1 MKFGSI
7 TTGIIADGLVFNVD
21 AANRASYPAQ
31 RTFAIA
37 ESGSCYNTLDLS
49 QSGSFISDPTF
60 ITQPISASC
69 WGFDGIDDYVIC
81 SNFTDIQGNSA
92 FTVDGWFK
100 RSGTWSGGATW
111 GLGGNTTAQGIN
123 SWNYNNSNEITIDL
137 WGTSTYSTGQTYSLT
152 EWKHCV
158 WTYNG
163 GGFTTSN
170 IVIYVNGIAY
180 TGGDL
185 STLRGGSGTP
195 NINSTGLVFSR
206 AGTTVNNFYG
216 KPIIAN
222 FKVYNR
228 VLTAA
233 EVLHNYNALKERFI

>member
-1 MKFGSI
+1 MGIRRGSI
-7 TTGIIADGLVFNVD
+7 STPIISDGLIFNMD
-21 AANRASYPAQ
+21 AANRACYPKTGTIATDTIENTSGTLNGV
-31 RTFAIA
+31 TFTNVDFGAW
-37 ESGSCYNTLDLS
+37 D
-49 QSGSFISDPTF
+49 
-60 ITQPISASC
+60 
-69 WGFDGIDDYVIC
+69 FDGIDDYVIC

-100 RSGTWSGGATW
+100 RSGTWSSGATW

-206 AGTTVNNFYG
+206 AGTTVNNYYG

-228 VLTAA
+228 TLSPT
-233 EVLHNYNALKERFI
+233 EVLHNYNALKGRFGL

>member
-1 MKFGSI
+1 MGIRRGEI
-7 TTGIIADGLVFNVD
+7 TTKIISDGLVFNMD
-21 AANRASYPAQ
+21 AANRACYP
-31 RTFAIA
+31 RTGTTAIDTVGNI
-37 ESGSCYNTLDLS
+37 SGTLKNGTTFENIN
-49 QSGSFISDPTF
+49 SGVFN
-60 ITQPISASC
+60 
-69 WGFDGIDDYVIC
+69 FDGINDYVIY

-111 GLGGNTTAQGIN
+111 GLGGNTTLQGIN
-123 SWNYNNSNEITIDL
+123 SWNYNNSNEIAIDL
-137 WGTSTYSTGQTYSLT
+137 WGTSTYSTGQKYSPDL
-152 EWKHCV
+152 WKHCV

-170 IVIYVNGIAY
+170 IIIYVNGIAY
-180 TGGDL
+180 TEGDL

-206 AGTTVNNFYG
+206 AGTTTNNYYG

-228 VLTAA
+228 VLSAS
-233 EVLHNYNALKERFI
+233 EVLHNYNALKGRFGL